1 MSARGLVASTEDL
14 LRAEGDFA
22 VGHGP
27 LPWGRL
33 VASVVL
39 GGGVYG
45 LAMGSYAGGMA
56 ALYAALKVPLLIS
69 GSMIVCWAAF
79 YVVNAVLG
87 LADDFPAACRGI
99 VSAQATFAIVLASL
113 APVTVF
119 FYLTTD
125 NYHFAK
131 LLNGVM
137 FAFATLGAQR
147 TLARHYRP
155 LLARAPR
162 HRVALTM
169 WPALYFFVAA
179 QLAYALR
186 PFVGNPA
193 FPTEFLRQD
202 WRGNVY
208 LDLIWAVRG
217 VIG

>member
-1 MSARGLVASTEDL
+1 
-14 LRAEGDFA
+14 
-22 VGHGP
+22 
-27 LPWGRL
+27 
-33 VASVVL
+33 
-39 GGGVYG
+39 
-45 LAMGSYAGGMA
+45 
-56 ALYAALKVPLLIS
+56 
-69 GSMIVCWAAF
+69 
-79 YVVNAVLG
+79 
-87 LADDFPAACRGI
+87 
-99 VSAQATFAIVLASL
+99 
-113 APVTVF
+113 VTVF

-155 LLARAPR
+155 LLASAPR
-162 HRVALTM
+162 HRVALTI

-193 FPTEFLRQD
+193 FPTEFLRED

-208 LDLIWAVRG
+208 LDLMWAVRG
-217 VIG
+217 AFG